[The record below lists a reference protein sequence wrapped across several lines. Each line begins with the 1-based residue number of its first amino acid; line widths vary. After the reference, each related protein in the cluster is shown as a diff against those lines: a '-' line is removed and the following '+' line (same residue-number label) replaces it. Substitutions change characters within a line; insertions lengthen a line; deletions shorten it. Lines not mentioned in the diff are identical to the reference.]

1 MPTLEERPPEAASG
15 LAGGTQ
21 QASGADPVMPE
32 SDDSNIV
39 EAALSLLPDDA
50 SGDADP
56 DDTFRALA
64 HFAEDGVMNAAP
76 AGQRRGAKSKQSA
89 EPNAAL
95 RVVLYKNNEV
105 VDTWDSLAVWE
116 GEGSASFRATKLG
129 GKWNWNDPAGR
140 SFKVNTKK
148 DGSGGQSVEAWGAR
162 GDMILIHMQP
172 IDAVTVDKNAKK
184 SHLPPGHATDEQE
197 AGDGSTD
204 RTAPDGEGKTGST
217 KPSSGAGDSSEGGG
231 KKSTNENDGAGSGS
245 GEGGDDSDAI
255 LDEILASEE
264 EIANDL
270 EARIG
275 VDPNDS
281 DQESDGDGTGVVGG
295 SPDGRTGTDTQ
306 LGGTGPGGEKARSDG
321 KGEGSE
327 DKSGGGANEGGTRD
341 GKDTGSE
348 GGMVGGTEGETGDGV
363 PMGSPFGQ
371 FGVPDSLKGLVDVA
385 LIVSSANVLSGGQF
399 FQKGIKK
406 GATALSTR
414 NALAKQARHAA
425 AKRHKKVMAK
435 LKKSKKWKEAKPPQR
450 AAIERKIL
458 WDYQRKYFD
467 DYLDAAK
474 RSRSE
479 ASKKLAKS
487 PKNKSA
493 QKQLADAD
501 LAIEAATVKPLAGR
515 LPINH
520 EFAGKNFPVDRLPKK
535 YQSKGVKFSD
545 EGFPDFEPHAM
556 VLPTGGKTVPIKM
569 TGSRAA
575 DEAAANAAMRKVDP
589 KWTDTPG
596 KHTWHHLEDGKTMML
611 VPEDLHDAV
620 RHAGGVARYK
630 QQTGAAVYGK

>member
-1 MPTLEERPPEAASG
+1 MPTLEERPTETAGG
-15 LAGGTQ
+15 LAGGAQ
-21 QASGADPVMPE
+21 VGAADPVMPE

-50 SGDADP
+50 TGDADP
-56 DDTFRALA
+56 ADTFRALA

-76 AGQRRGAKSKQSA
+76 AGQRGGAKPKEA
-89 EPNAAL
+89 GEPNAAL

-105 VDTWDSLAVWE
+105 VDTWDSLAVWQ
-116 GEGSASFRATKLG
+116 GEGSASFRAMKLG

-172 IDAVTVDKNAKK
+172 IDAVTVDKGAKK
-184 SHLPPGHATDEQE
+184 SHLPPGHATDDLE

-217 KPSSGAGDSSEGGG
+217 NPSSGAGDSSEGGG
-231 KKSTNENDGAGSGS
+231 KKSANEKVGDGSGV
-245 GEGGDDSDAI
+245 GEGGDASDGI

-264 EIANDL
+264 EIADDL

-275 VDPNDS
+275 IDPEDE
-281 DQESDGDGTGVVGG
+281 DQETDGEGEGSVGG
-295 SPDGRTGTDTQ
+295 STDGRTGTDTQ
-306 LGGTGPGGEKARSDG
+306 VGGSGPGGEQARSDG

-327 DKSGGGANEGGTRD
+327 DKSGGGTHEGGSRD
-341 GKDTGSE
+341 GKDEGSE
-348 GGMVGGTEGETGDGV
+348 TGMFGGDGEAGDQGV
-363 PMGSPFGQ
+363 PSGSPFGK
-371 FGVPDSLKGLVDVA
+371 FGVPDALKGLLEVS
-385 LIVSSANVLSGGQF
+385 LILGNANVLGGGAF
-399 FQKGIKK
+399 FQKGVKK

-414 NALAKQARHAA
+414 LGLAKQARHAA

-435 LKKSKKWKEAKPPQR
+435 VKKTKKWKDASPPER
-450 AAIERKIL
+450 AALQRKIL

-479 ASKKLAKS
+479 AKKKLKKS
-487 PKNKSA
+487 PKNASA
-493 QKQLADAD
+493 KKQLADAD
-501 LAIEAATVKPLAGR
+501 IAIEAAKVKPVAGR

-520 EFAGKNFPVDRLPKK
+520 QFAGKNFPAKNLPQK
-535 YQSKGVKFSD
+535 YRAKGVKFTD

-556 VLPTGGKTVPIKM
+556 VLPNGSKTVPIKL
-569 TGSRAA
+569 TGSRGA
-575 DEAAANAAMRKVDP
+575 DEAAANAAMRKIDP
-589 KWTDTPG
+589 TWTKTPA
-596 KHTWHHLEDGKTMML
+596 HHIWHHLEDGKTMML
-611 VPEDLHDAV
+611 VPTKLHDAV
-620 RHAGGVARYK
+620 RHSGGVSRFK
-630 QQTGAAVYGK
+630 QDTGVAVYD